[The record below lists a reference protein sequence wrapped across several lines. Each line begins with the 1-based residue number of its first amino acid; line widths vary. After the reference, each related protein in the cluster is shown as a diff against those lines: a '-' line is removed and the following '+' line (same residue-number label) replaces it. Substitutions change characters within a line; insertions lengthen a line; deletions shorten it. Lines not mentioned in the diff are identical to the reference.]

1 MKNTTPSKNKS
12 LLIFFLLTFI
22 FALPSYILVGLA
34 SENVIFSPEMA
45 FAFVPLLALA
55 PIGAALLLT
64 FKENGWDGAKELLG
78 RSFDHKRVAYKI
90 WYVPTLFLLPLLFI
104 LALGVAVLVG
114 QPLMAAL
121 FPVVALPVVFL
132 LFFIGSLGE
141 EVGWMGYAFEPMQD
155 KWNAFKAALVLGLI
169 WALWHIPLYIFL
181 IADPVLIAAQVLSV
195 IAMRFLLVWLF
206 NNTGKSVFVT
216 ILFHTVYNVTI
227 SVLPVNLVI
236 SSLFLLVT
244 ALIVTFLWG
253 PETMAKFRWKK
264 SDVIG

>member
-34 SENVIFSPEMA
+34 SENVIFSSEMA
-45 FAFVPLLALA
+45 FAFVPLVALA
-55 PIGAALLLT
+55 PIGAALILT

>member
-1 MKNTTPSKNKS
+1 
-12 LLIFFLLTFI
+12 
-22 FALPSYILVGLA
+22 
-34 SENVIFSPEMA
+34 
-45 FAFVPLLALA
+45 
-55 PIGAALLLT
+55 
-64 FKENGWDGAKELLG
+64 
-78 RSFDHKRVAYKI
+78 
-90 WYVPTLFLLPLLFI
+90 
-104 LALGVAVLVG
+104 
-114 QPLMAAL
+114 
-121 FPVVALPVVFL
+121 VFL